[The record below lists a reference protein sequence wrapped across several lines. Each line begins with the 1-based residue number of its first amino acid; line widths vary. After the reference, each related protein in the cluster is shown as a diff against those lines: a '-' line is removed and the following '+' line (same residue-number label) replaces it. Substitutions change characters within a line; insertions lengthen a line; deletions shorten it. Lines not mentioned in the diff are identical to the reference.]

1 MGNKAE
7 EQTCLDLAI
16 QKCLKQRGVTKKI
29 GQLLSGDDITRAD
42 DERPDFLR
50 YTKVADHNRDVIIGI
65 EHFRVDHFSKELAN
79 ARVGSTG
86 VVYEKNLKKAFEKWK
101 PQISEDSDV
110 PDGAIKSI
118 GELVAQAMEQRI
130 LSTYHAFIESFR
142 YSLNKHIQSIEHYHA
157 VLDKHAGNSVKKLAF
172 LIEVHSDFRT
182 LFYHDKNG
190 VHHQDSICPV
200 FEDIVQILETID
212 HNKVH
217 YVILCFGN
225 TVYNEDVKVI
235 ALPTQNIRN
244 QFLRFNVPIYH
255 YAGHDIYLSGFQ
267 APRLDFN
274 ATSDYKRRGDSIDF
288 HIAISSKDIK
298 DEKKFEMVLG
308 AFKII
313 QALKRKKQNYATTDI
328 VEMFCDVWGD
338 FCEGIA
344 DKSVE
349 EIMAVWPLI
358 NRNNESAIYAN
369 YAKHKST
376 WE

>member
-7 EQTCLDLAI
+7 EQACLDLAI
-16 QKCLKQRGVTKKI
+16 QKCLEQRGVTKRI
-29 GQLLSGDDITRAD
+29 GQLLSGDEITRTD

-50 YTKVADHNRDVIIGI
+50 YVKLADHDRDVIIGI

-79 ARVGSTG
+79 SRVGSTG
-86 VVYEKNLKKAFEKWK
+86 VVYEKNLRKTFEKWK
-101 PQISEDSDV
+101 PHISEDSDV

-142 YSLNKHIQSIEHYHA
+142 YSLNKHIQSAEHYHA
-157 VLDKHAGNSVKKLAF
+157 VLDKYAGNRVKKLAF

-182 LFYHDKNG
+182 LFYHDKKG
-190 VHHQDSICPV
+190 VHHQDNICPV
-200 FEDIVQILETID
+200 FEDIVQMLETID

-217 YVILCFGN
+217 YLILCFGN

-244 QFLRFNVPIYH
+244 QFLRLNVPIYH
-255 YAGHDIYLSGFQ
+255 YAGHDIYLPGFQ

-274 ATSDYKRRGDSIDF
+274 ATSDYKKRGDSIDF

-298 DEKKFEMVLG
+298 EEKKFEMVLG

-313 QALKRKKQNYATTDI
+313 QAFKHQEQNYATTDI

-344 DKSVE
+344 DKSAE

-358 NRNNESAIYAN
+358 NKNNESAIYAN
-369 YAKHKST
+369 YAKHKSA